1 MRRPNPPRRDR
12 RMRRS
17 DPAPWPILFRC
28 RADERT
34 SMHSARPPCPS
45 RTAEARRG
53 ALESAQGDLDPMA
66 RDTDFLELYEALG
79 VAPDCSPEAFRQ
91 AYRRRVAELHPDR
104 SDTGASDL
112 ERLQRLNAAYA
123 SALEFQRRHGRLPG
137 APAPGFAR
145 TVASVE
151 TAATAPAASRSAAPP
166 AAAAA
171 PRSGALFGAIGL
183 AVVLAAI
190 ALGAFD
196 DTPPA
201 APQPPAEMRREAA
214 APLPADRRIELGTS
228 KAAVR
233 ALLGA
238 PLLETENR
246 WDYGPSWVTFR
257 CEVVNGW
264 YSSPLRPLGT
274 SSSHPGESTLPPPR
288 C

>member
-1 MRRPNPPRRDR
+1 
-12 RMRRS
+12 
-17 DPAPWPILFRC
+17 
-28 RADERT
+28 
-34 SMHSARPPCPS
+34 
-45 RTAEARRG
+45 
-53 ALESAQGDLDPMA
+53 MA

-79 VAPDCSPEAFRQ
+79 LAPDCSPEAFRQ

-104 SDTGASDL
+104 GDAGAADL
-112 ERLQRLNAAYA
+112 ERLQRLNATYA
-123 SALEFQRRHGRLPG
+123 SALDFQRRHGRLPG

-145 TVASVE
+145 T
-151 TAATAPAASRSAAPP
+151 APAAETSAPAPP
-166 AAAAA
+166 PAAVAPPAAAA
-171 PRSGALFGAIGL
+171 PRSGALFGALGL

-196 DTPPA
+196 DAPA
-201 APQPPAEMRREAA
+201 PAPQPPAEAHRTAVPPPAA
-214 APLPADRRIELGTS
+214 GRRIELGTS
-228 KAAVR
+228 KAVVR
-233 ALLGA
+233 AVLGA

>member
-1 MRRPNPPRRDR
+1 
-12 RMRRS
+12 
-17 DPAPWPILFRC
+17 
-28 RADERT
+28 
-34 SMHSARPPCPS
+34 MHSARPPCPS
-45 RTAEARRG
+45 RTAGAAG
-53 ALESAQGDLDPMA
+53 VALESAQGDAEPMP
-66 RDTDFLELYEALG
+66 RDTDFLELYDALG
-79 VAPDCSPEAFRQ
+79 VAPDCSPQAFRQ

-104 SDTGASDL
+104 ADAGASDL

-123 SALEFQRRHGRLPG
+123 RALDFQRRHGRLPG
-137 APAPGFAR
+137 APMPSAARAAPA
-145 TVASVE
+145 AE
-151 TAATAPAASRSAAPP
+151 AAATAPAARHPAPP
-166 AAAAA
+166 PPAAA

-196 DTPPA
+196 DAPAPAAQPAAETQRAA
-201 APQPPAEMRREAA
+201 APQPASG
-214 APLPADRRIELGTS
+214 RRIELGTS
-228 KAAVR
+228 KSAVR

-246 WDYGPSWVTFR
+246 WDYGPSWITFR
-257 CEVVNGW
+257 CEVVDGW

>member
-1 MRRPNPPRRDR
+1 
-12 RMRRS
+12 
-17 DPAPWPILFRC
+17 
-28 RADERT
+28 
-34 SMHSARPPCPS
+34 MHSARPPCPS
-45 RTAEARRG
+45 RTAEAAGG
-53 ALESAQGDLDPMA
+53 ALESAQGDTQPMA
-66 RDTDFLELYEALG
+66 RDTDFLELYEALR

-104 SDTGASDL
+104 SDAGASDL

-123 SALEFQRRHGRLPG
+123 SALDFQRRHGRLPG
-137 APAPGFAR
+137 APTPGFAR
-145 TVASVE
+145 THAAAE
-151 TAATAPAASRSAAPP
+151 TATPAPPP
-166 AAAAA
+166 AAAAPAPAAA

-196 DTPPA
+196 DTPAPA
-201 APQPPAEMRREAA
+201 AQPPAQTRRAAA
-214 APLPADRRIELGTS
+214 APVPADRRIELGTS
-228 KAAVR
+228 KAVVR
-233 ALLGA
+233 AVLGA

-246 WDYGPSWVTFR
+246 WDYGPSWITFR

>member
-1 MRRPNPPRRDR
+1 
-12 RMRRS
+12 
-17 DPAPWPILFRC
+17 
-28 RADERT
+28 
-34 SMHSARPPCPS
+34 MHSARPPCPS
-45 RTAEARRG
+45 RTAEAAG
-53 ALESAQGDLDPMA
+53 AALESAQGDAQPMP

-104 SDTGASDL
+104 ADAGASDL
-112 ERLQRLNAAYA
+112 ERLQKLNAAYA
-123 SALEFQRRHGRLPG
+123 RALDFQRRHGRLPG
-137 APAPGFAR
+137 APAPSAAR
-145 TVASVE
+145 AVPATEAVAAVS
-151 TAATAPAASRSAAPP
+151 AASRPAAAPP
-166 AAAAA
+166 AAA

-196 DTPPA
+196 DASAP
-201 APQPPAEMRREAA
+201 APQPPAETQRAA
-214 APLPADRRIELGTS
+214 APQPVPGRRIELGTS